1 MCSLAKTYVDEIVG
15 GDGKRRYNLV
25 RDDGSMAAQNVQ
37 IVKAYTPEQEGST
50 FGAVDVYDLQ
60 CKEYTITLTADGW
73 VDGQQTVSLPEI
85 QADAGTVFVGLP
97 AEATRE
103 EAIIASLYRV
113 RCTARAQGSL
123 TFACDGT
130 GHPSDNI
137 SLKIILTGGS
147 NAIMNGLGGNY
158 MPPKQELCRF
168 TASGTFDPAQ
178 YPTIDGLYDVYIVG
192 GGGGAYRKGVFNS
205 YEVAVGGGGGGGY
218 AKLLTALRIDSTVP
232 VTIGGAGKN
241 AGGDNDATAGGR
253 SSFGTH
259 GQVNGGSAASWLSGG
274 DGGCGGAG
282 ANGCL
287 GGVDGNGGS
296 YGGGAYGSG
305 NSEDFVSNPG
315 VGGGKTNYTPTNPY
329 DGQFYGIGGN
339 ALVGQYNSSGGSYS
353 LTSGCAPL
361 NNNAGRGGG
370 HLGKNDTYDPLPGIC
385 IIYGRPL
392 GGVA

>member
-50 FGAVDVYDLQ
+50 FGALDVYDLQ

-97 AEATRE
+97 ADATRE
-103 EAIIASLYRV
+103 EAVIVSTYRI

-123 TFACDGT
+123 TFAYDGT

-137 SLKIILTGGS
+137 SLKIILAGGS

-158 MPPKQELCRF
+158 MPPMQELCRF
-168 TASGTFDPAQ
+168 TSSGTFNPAD

-192 GGGGAYRKGVFNS
+192 GGGGAYGNS
-205 YEVAVGGGGGGGY
+205 LYDVGSGGGGGY
-218 AKLLTALRIDSTVP
+218 AKLLKGLMLNASVP
-232 VTIGGAGKN
+232 VTIGAAGISGEPSYGSGAP
-241 AGGDNDATAGGR
+241 AVTATSGGTTR
-253 SSFGTH
+253 FGSY
-259 GQVNGGSAASWLSGG
+259 GSANGGEQAGYFSGG
-274 DGGCGGAG
+274 NGGCGGA
-282 ANGCL
+282 AP
-287 GGVDGNGGS
+287 GGSMGGLDGNDGTEGS
-296 YGGGAYGSG
+296 LLTSGDEYADSTDGVAGKGGGTTDYC
-305 NSEDFVSNPG
+305 
-315 VGGGKTNYTPTNPY
+315 PTNPY
-329 DGQFYGIGGN
+329 DGKMYGIGGN
-339 ALVGQYNSSGGSYS
+339 TIYMYSGYNRNAN
-353 LTSGCAPL
+353 LEFPAL
-361 NNNAGRGGG
+361 NNNAGRGGSWRQPG
-370 HLGKNDTYDPLPGIC
+370 ALPGIC

-392 GGVA
+392 GGIA